1 MFKTNCWTEGWPRVI
16 DAQQKKRNMR
26 RQGRRWD
33 TMKRVHVKTKRKRKI
48 VEESASF
55 EKFVGGV
62 MILRTPS

>member
-1 MFKTNCWTEGWPRVI
+1 MI
-16 DAQQKKRNMR
+16 DAQQKKRDMR

-33 TMKRVHVKTKRKRKI
+33 AMKRVQAETKRKRKI
-48 VEESASF
+48 VEERASF